1 MLAASN
7 MSRITLSKSSF
18 SFGVSSH
25 LVRGS
30 LSFTRSSASIVSL
43 FGFICVRQ
51 GNFVN
56 AVDTSAEFLILF
68 LNRTAMVLCDE
79 ILQGFCCPGYDIQTL
94 AAGRRIPMMTR
105 ARPIVVAHSKGYLDC
120 ELLPCKRTTRTDSRD
135 GLLSRLRVIDHP

>member
-7 MSRITLSKSSF
+7 MSRITLTKSSF

-30 LSFTRSSASIVSL
+30 LSFTRSSASIFSL

-51 GNFVN
+51 GNFAN

-79 ILQGFCCPGYDIQTL
+79 ILPGFFLPWRWYQDTCPRWERQRKSLYWRTV
-94 AAGRRIPMMTR
+94 AA
-105 ARPIVVAHSKGYLDC
+105 
-120 ELLPCKRTTRTDSRD
+120 
-135 GLLSRLRVIDHP
+135 